1 MPKVLPFWFGEK
13 MKFDDFDKTMR
24 RHELSL
30 DETVPSCKW
39 IVLRLDGRGF
49 TKLTKEALDFT
60 RPFDERFHAAMQTTC
75 EHLLTCGAKI
85 SLCYT
90 QSDEISLL
98 LNTENVPFKGK
109 TRKLNS
115 VFAGEASGVFSLEVG
130 CPTAFDCRTVP
141 LSQTAD
147 VVDYFRWRAE
157 DANRNGLTAFC
168 YWTLRDAGYEPSKAD
183 AEMHGL
189 SKDQKLALL
198 TSYNIEFAEQPE
210 WMRLGSFLRWK
221 TDAHVGVDPRT
232 RTEVATTRQ
241 ALEWLEPC
249 PVGASI
255 AALVME
261 TCAPKT

>member
-1 MPKVLPFWFGEK
+1 
-13 MKFDDFDKTMR
+13 MKFDDFDRMMR
-24 RHELSL
+24 QHELSL
-30 DETVPSCKW
+30 NETVTSCEW

-49 TKLTKEALDFT
+49 TKLTKEALDFA
-60 RPFDERFHAAMQTTC
+60 RPFDERFHVAMQRTC
-75 EHLLTCGAKI
+75 EHLMACGARI

-98 LNTENVPFKGK
+98 LKDENVPFNGK

-115 VFAGEASGVFSLEVG
+115 VFAGEASGVFSLEVSR
-130 CPTAFDCRTVP
+130 PTAFDCRTIP
-141 LSQTAD
+141 LAQTSDA
-147 VVDYFRWRAE
+147 VDYFRWRAE

-168 YWTLRDAGYEPSKAD
+168 YWTLREAGLGPSKAD
-183 AEMHGL
+183 AEMRGL

-198 TSYNIEFAEQPE
+198 TSYDVDFAAQPE

-221 TDAHVGVDPRT
+221 TDAHVGIDPRT
-232 RTEVATTRQ
+232 SAEVATTRK

-261 TCAPKT
+261 TCAPT